1 MDKKKLELLLK
12 SFLTLKTQEEC
23 LFFLEDLCTI
33 NEIED
38 MSHRIEIAD
47 LLNKGK
53 TFNEVQELTGASST
67 TVSRVSRCLKHGKG
81 YKTALKRVSTM
92 ES

>member
-1 MDKKKLELLLK
+1 MDKKKVKLLLK
-12 SFLTLKTQEEC
+12 SFLTLETQEEC
-23 LFFLEDLCTI
+23 LVFLEDLCTI

-53 TFNEVQELTGASST
+53 TFNEVQDLTGASST
-67 TVSRVSRCLKHGKG
+67 TVSRVSRCLKHGNG
-81 YKTALKRVSTM
+81 YKTALKRVSKM

>member
-1 MDKKKLELLLK
+1 MNKKKMELLLK
-12 SFLTLKTQEEC
+12 SFLILETQEEC
-23 LFFLEDLCTI
+23 LIFLEDLCTI

-53 TFNEVQELTGASST
+53 TFNEVQDLTGASST

-81 YKTALKRVSTM
+81 YKTALERVSKM

>member
-1 MDKKKLELLLK
+1 MDKKKVELLLK
-12 SFLTLKTQEEC
+12 SFLALETQEEC
-23 LFFLEDLCTI
+23 LVFLEDLCTI

-53 TFNEVQELTGASST
+53 TFNEVQDLTGASST
-67 TVSRVSRCLKHGKG
+67 TVSRVSRCLKRGNG
-81 YKTALKRVSTM
+81 YKTALKRVSKM

>member
-1 MDKKKLELLLK
+1 MDKKELELLLK
-12 SFLTLKTQEEC
+12 SFLALETQEEC
-23 LFFLEDLCTI
+23 LVFLEDLCTI

-53 TFNEVQELTGASST
+53 TFNEVQDLTGASST
-67 TVSRVSRCLKHGKG
+67 TVSRVSRCLKHGNG
-81 YKTALKRVSTM
+81 YKTALKRVSKM

>member
-1 MDKKKLELLLK
+1 MEQKKTQLLFK
-12 SFLTLKTQEEC
+12 SLLSLKTEEEC
-23 LFFLEDLCTI
+23 LEFLEDLCTI

-38 MSHRIEIAD
+38 MSHRLEIAY

-81 YKTALKRVSTM
+81 YKTALDRI
-92 ES
+92 E